1 MAQSK
6 WEISVISCESMSFF
20 VHPGFHAMA
29 GIRFNLLNLLTSSGA
44 EWEGSTDLANLL
56 PTLLQVFR
64 FMQIV

>member
-20 VHPGFHAMA
+20 VYPGIHAVT
-29 GIRFNLLNLLTSSGA
+29 GICINLFNLLTSSGA

-56 PTLLQVFR
+56 PTLLQVFC

>member
-1 MAQSK
+1 MY
-6 WEISVISCESMSFF
+6 
-20 VHPGFHAMA
+20 PGIHAMA

-56 PTLLQVFR
+56 PTLLQVSC

>member
-1 MAQSK
+1 M
-6 WEISVISCESMSFF
+6 
-20 VHPGFHAMA
+20 HPGIHAMA

-56 PTLLQVFR
+56 PTLLQVFC